1 MWRPEKLLSL
11 GMYLA
16 TMASLG
22 MFMMMLGRPESWVIP
37 LSTTISLLWI
47 ASSTQVRFLEVRI
60 NQLEEK
66 LSRRIDEIRPDVNAR
81 NDAIRPDAITRDLQ
95 RQP

>member
-1 MWRPEKLLSL
+1 MWRPEKLLPL

-22 MFMMMLGRPESWVIP
+22 VFVVTLGRPESWVIP
-37 LSTTISLLWI
+37 LSTMVTLLWVTNT
-47 ASSTQVRFLEVRI
+47 AQVRFLEIRI

-66 LSRRIDEIRPDVNAR
+66 LNRRIDEIRPD
-81 NDAIRPDAITRDLQ
+81 AITHSAEVRPDAITRDLQ
-95 RQP
+95 RLP